1 MNMIPWWNIFH
12 VDVNLSIAEFFWLAQ
27 LFGLFL
33 IGFFLHE
40 PKLWDFQFSHLFL
53 SQSFWQFDFVFYWNI
68 LITRGPIAPDV
79 LHSILHALQK
89 LITHLNGLWAK
100 NNIVN
105 WRRDQYSNCFVAPR
119 KCLRNLVIANIGIPD
134 APYIQGFWI
143 RHSFCPF
150 IEEDCVEKTGRL
162 CGGCSSPSTSDRYL
176 VKRHTPFARG
186 TDSNGISILRGLL
199 HDVSNG
205 L

>member
-1 MNMIPWWNIFH
+1 MACTINICPYTIPIDISLVPICIKFVCKPHLFLRFSASLGRFVTGNKIFCTLRVVELKIMNMIPWWNIFH

-27 LFGLFL
+27 LFVLFL

-105 WRRDQYSNCFVAPR
+105 WRRDQ
-119 KCLRNLVIANIGIPD
+119 
-134 APYIQGFWI
+134 
-143 RHSFCPF
+143 
-150 IEEDCVEKTGRL
+150 
-162 CGGCSSPSTSDRYL
+162 
-176 VKRHTPFARG
+176 
-186 TDSNGISILRGLL
+186 
-199 HDVSNG
+199 
-205 L
+205 